1 MENLALLAFLFVI
14 FVLAIVGA
22 AAYLIDSNA
31 ERHDRGDGR

>member
-14 FVLAIVGA
+14 FVLAIGGVA
-22 AAYLIDSNA
+22 TDLSDSNA

>member
-14 FVLAIVGA
+14 FVLAIVGVA
-22 AAYLIDSNA
+22 TYLIDSNA